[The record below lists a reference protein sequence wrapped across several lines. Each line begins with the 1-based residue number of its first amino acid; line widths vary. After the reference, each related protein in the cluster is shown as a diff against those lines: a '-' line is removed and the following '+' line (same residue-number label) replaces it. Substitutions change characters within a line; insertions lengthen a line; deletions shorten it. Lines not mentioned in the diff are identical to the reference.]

1 MSHKPE
7 VENEST
13 QQQPSDGSETNA
25 VSKKTHHGNDSTHQ
39 QSDAG
44 GSKVKS
50 KGDFLLGA
58 LSGVAAAV
66 IAPLF
71 TKQLRPVVRGA
82 IKGGI
87 VTGRY
92 FQKVAEGVVEDLQD
106 ITAEAK
112 AELAD
117 QEAVKQE
124 AGKEKTAK
132 GKAPKEDVSSEIN
145 CEFSV
150 VAGN

>member
-1 MSHKPE
+1 MSHKIE
-7 VENEST
+7 EGNELA
-13 QQQPSDGSETNA
+13 QQQPRDGSESKA

-39 QSDAG
+39 QRDAG
-44 GSKVKS
+44 GTKIKS

-92 FQKVAEGVVEDLQD
+92 VQKVAEGVVEDFQD

-112 AELAD
+112 AELAE
-117 QEAVKQE
+117 QEAVKPE
-124 AGKEKTAK
+124 VGKEKTAK
-132 GKAPKEDVSSEIN
+132 GKSPKEEQGK
-145 CEFSV
+145 
-150 VAGN
+150 A